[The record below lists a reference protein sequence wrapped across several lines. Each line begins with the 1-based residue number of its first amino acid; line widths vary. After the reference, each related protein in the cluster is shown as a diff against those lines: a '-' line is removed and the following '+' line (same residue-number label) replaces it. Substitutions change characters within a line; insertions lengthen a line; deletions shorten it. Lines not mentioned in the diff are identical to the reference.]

1 MLEAFIQAFV
11 LYFVVIDP
19 IGNTPL
25 FLSITQNQ
33 NGKEKIQTA
42 VEGIVI
48 ASAVLILFSII
59 GQFIL
64 SYLNISLESF
74 RIAGGIILFLIALE
88 MLFNKRQ
95 ERKERVLDSNKDK
108 ISIFPL
114 AIPILAGPA
123 AITSVIVIATKYQGD
138 FTLQLTSIFGLI
150 GVMILTLFLF
160 LLLAKSDKFINKN
173 ITNIVSRVIAIILA
187 ALSIQYIVD
196 GLLIIFNYWSAIK
209 NYFFEATAI
218 IRGTIITRDI
228 DTDGLNNQYN
238 NPKEKISIQNS
249 FFWKIFIFFLLNLFI
264 KISIIILD
272 GFNAF
277 FGII

>member
-1 MLEAFIQAFV
+1 MLEVFIQAFV

-25 FLSITQNQ
+25 FMSITQNQ
-33 NGKEKIQTA
+33 SGKDKMRTA
-42 VEGIVI
+42 FEGIVI
-48 ASAVLILFSII
+48 ATVVLILFSVI

-95 ERKERVLDSNKDK
+95 ERKEKILDLNKDK

-123 AITSVIVIATKYQGD
+123 AITSVIVIATKYQSD
-138 FTLQLTSIFGLI
+138 FKLHLISILGLI
-150 GVMILTLFLF
+150 GVMIITLSLF
-160 LLLAKSDKFINKN
+160 ILLAKSDKFINRN
-173 ITNIVSRVIAIILA
+173 IANIISRVIAIILA

-196 GLLIIFNYWSAIK
+196 GLLILFNS
-209 NYFFEATAI
+209 
-218 IRGTIITRDI
+218 
-228 DTDGLNNQYN
+228 
-238 NPKEKISIQNS
+238 
-249 FFWKIFIFFLLNLFI
+249 
-264 KISIIILD
+264 
-272 GFNAF
+272 
-277 FGII
+277 

>member
-1 MLEAFIQAFV
+1 MLEVFIQAFV

-25 FLSITQNQ
+25 FMSITQNQ
-33 NGKEKIQTA
+33 SGKDKMRTA
-42 VEGIVI
+42 FEGIVI
-48 ASAVLILFSII
+48 ATVVLILFSVI

-95 ERKERVLDSNKDK
+95 ERKEKILDLNKDK

-123 AITSVIVIATKYQGD
+123 AITSVIVIATKYQSD
-138 FTLQLTSIFGLI
+138 FKLLLTSILGLI
-150 GVMILTLFLF
+150 GVMIITLLLF
-160 LLLAKSDKFINKN
+160 LLLAKSDKFINRN
-173 ITNIVSRVIAIILA
+173 ITNIISRVIAIILA

-196 GLLIIFNYWSAIK
+196 GLVI
-209 NYFFEATAI
+209 
-218 IRGTIITRDI
+218 
-228 DTDGLNNQYN
+228 
-238 NPKEKISIQNS
+238 
-249 FFWKIFIFFLLNLFI
+249 LLN
-264 KISIIILD
+264 S
-272 GFNAF
+272 
-277 FGII
+277 

>member
-1 MLEAFIQAFV
+1 MLEVFIQAFV

-25 FLSITQNQ
+25 FMSITQNQ
-33 NGKEKIQTA
+33 SGKDKIRTA
-42 VEGIVI
+42 FESIVI
-48 ASAVLILFSII
+48 ATVVLILFSIM

-95 ERKERVLDSNKDK
+95 ERKEKILDLNKDK

-123 AITSVIVIATKYQGD
+123 AITSVIVIATKYQSD
-138 FTLQLTSIFGLI
+138 FKLHLISILGLI
-150 GVMILTLFLF
+150 GVMIITLSLF
-160 LLLAKSDKFINKN
+160 ILLAKSDKFINRN
-173 ITNIVSRVIAIILA
+173 IANIISRVIAIILA

-196 GLLIIFNYWSAIK
+196 GLLILFNS
-209 NYFFEATAI
+209 
-218 IRGTIITRDI
+218 
-228 DTDGLNNQYN
+228 
-238 NPKEKISIQNS
+238 
-249 FFWKIFIFFLLNLFI
+249 
-264 KISIIILD
+264 
-272 GFNAF
+272 
-277 FGII
+277 

>member
-1 MLEAFIQAFV
+1 MLEVFIQAFV

-19 IGNTPL
+19 IGNTPI
-25 FLSITQNQ
+25 FMSITQNQ
-33 NGKEKIQTA
+33 SGKDKIRTA

-48 ASAVLILFSII
+48 ATVVLILFSII

-95 ERKERVLDSNKDK
+95 ERKEKILDLNKDK

-123 AITSVIVIATKYQGD
+123 AITSVIVIATKYQSD
-138 FTLQLTSIFGLI
+138 FKLHLISILGLI
-150 GVMILTLFLF
+150 GVMIITLSLF
-160 LLLAKSDKFINKN
+160 ILLAKSDKFINRN
-173 ITNIVSRVIAIILA
+173 ITNIISRVIAIILA

-196 GLLIIFNYWSAIK
+196 GLLILFNS
-209 NYFFEATAI
+209 
-218 IRGTIITRDI
+218 
-228 DTDGLNNQYN
+228 
-238 NPKEKISIQNS
+238 
-249 FFWKIFIFFLLNLFI
+249 
-264 KISIIILD
+264 
-272 GFNAF
+272 
-277 FGII
+277 

>member
-1 MLEAFIQAFV
+1 MLEVFIRAFV

-25 FLSITQNQ
+25 FMSITQNQ
-33 NGKEKIQTA
+33 SGKDKIRTA
-42 VEGIVI
+42 FEGIVI
-48 ASAVLILFSII
+48 ATVVLISFSIM

-95 ERKERVLDSNKDK
+95 ERKERILDLNKDK

-123 AITSVIVIATKYQGD
+123 AITSVIVIATKYQSD
-138 FTLQLTSIFGLI
+138 FKLHLISILGLI
-150 GVMILTLFLF
+150 GVRIITLSLF
-160 LLLAKSDKFINKN
+160 ILLAKSDKFINRN
-173 ITNIVSRVIAIILA
+173 ITNIISRVIAIILA

-196 GLLIIFNYWSAIK
+196 GLLILFNS
-209 NYFFEATAI
+209 
-218 IRGTIITRDI
+218 
-228 DTDGLNNQYN
+228 
-238 NPKEKISIQNS
+238 
-249 FFWKIFIFFLLNLFI
+249 
-264 KISIIILD
+264 
-272 GFNAF
+272 
-277 FGII
+277 

>member
-1 MLEAFIQAFV
+1 MLEVFIQAFV

-25 FLSITQNQ
+25 FMSITQNQ
-33 NGKEKIQTA
+33 SGRDKIRTA
-42 VEGIVI
+42 FEGIVI
-48 ASAVLILFSII
+48 ATVVLILFSLI

-95 ERKERVLDSNKDK
+95 ERKEKILDLNKDK

-123 AITSVIVIATKYQGD
+123 AITSVIVIATKYQSD
-138 FTLQLTSIFGLI
+138 FKLHLISILGLI
-150 GVMILTLFLF
+150 GVMIITLSLF
-160 LLLAKSDKFINKN
+160 ILLAKSDKFINRN
-173 ITNIVSRVIAIILA
+173 IANIISRVIAIILA

-196 GLLIIFNYWSAIK
+196 GLLILFNS
-209 NYFFEATAI
+209 
-218 IRGTIITRDI
+218 
-228 DTDGLNNQYN
+228 
-238 NPKEKISIQNS
+238 
-249 FFWKIFIFFLLNLFI
+249 
-264 KISIIILD
+264 
-272 GFNAF
+272 
-277 FGII
+277 

>member
-1 MLEAFIQAFV
+1 MLEVFIQAFV

-25 FLSITQNQ
+25 FMSITQNQ
-33 NGKEKIQTA
+33 SVKDKIRTA
-42 VEGIVI
+42 VEGIIV
-48 ASAVLILFSII
+48 ATVVLILFSII

-95 ERKERVLDSNKDK
+95 ERKEKILDLNKDK

-123 AITSVIVIATKYQGD
+123 AITSVIVIATKYQSD
-138 FTLQLTSIFGLI
+138 FKLHLISILGLI
-150 GVMILTLFLF
+150 GVMIITLSLF
-160 LLLAKSDKFINKN
+160 ILLAKSDKFINRN
-173 ITNIVSRVIAIILA
+173 ITNIISRVIAIILA

-196 GLLIIFNYWSAIK
+196 GLLILFNS
-209 NYFFEATAI
+209 
-218 IRGTIITRDI
+218 
-228 DTDGLNNQYN
+228 
-238 NPKEKISIQNS
+238 
-249 FFWKIFIFFLLNLFI
+249 
-264 KISIIILD
+264 
-272 GFNAF
+272 
-277 FGII
+277 

>member
-1 MLEAFIQAFV
+1 MLEVFIQAFV

-25 FLSITQNQ
+25 FMSITQNQ
-33 NGKEKIQTA
+33 SGKDKIRTA

-48 ASAVLILFSII
+48 ATVVLILFSII

-95 ERKERVLDSNKDK
+95 ERKEKILDLNKDK

-123 AITSVIVIATKYQGD
+123 AITSVIVIATKYQSD
-138 FTLQLTSIFGLI
+138 FKLLLTSILGLI
-150 GVMILTLFLF
+150 GVMIITLLLF
-160 LLLAKSDKFINKN
+160 LLLAKSDKFINRN
-173 ITNIVSRVIAIILA
+173 ITNIISRVIAIILA

-196 GLLIIFNYWSAIK
+196 GLLILFNS
-209 NYFFEATAI
+209 
-218 IRGTIITRDI
+218 
-228 DTDGLNNQYN
+228 
-238 NPKEKISIQNS
+238 
-249 FFWKIFIFFLLNLFI
+249 
-264 KISIIILD
+264 
-272 GFNAF
+272 
-277 FGII
+277 

>member
-1 MLEAFIQAFV
+1 
-11 LYFVVIDP
+11 
-19 IGNTPL
+19 
-25 FLSITQNQ
+25 
-33 NGKEKIQTA
+33 
-42 VEGIVI
+42 
-48 ASAVLILFSII
+48 
-59 GQFIL
+59 
-64 SYLNISLESF
+64 
-74 RIAGGIILFLIALE
+74 

-95 ERKERVLDSNKDK
+95 ERKEKILDSNKDK

-196 GLLIIFNYWSAIK
+196 GLLIIFNY
-209 NYFFEATAI
+209 
-218 IRGTIITRDI
+218 
-228 DTDGLNNQYN
+228 
-238 NPKEKISIQNS
+238 
-249 FFWKIFIFFLLNLFI
+249 
-264 KISIIILD
+264 
-272 GFNAF
+272 
-277 FGII
+277 

>member
-1 MLEAFIQAFV
+1 MLEVFIQAFV

-25 FLSITQNQ
+25 FMSITQNQ
-33 NGKEKIQTA
+33 SGKDKIRTA

-48 ASAVLILFSII
+48 ATVVLILFSII

-95 ERKERVLDSNKDK
+95 ERKERILDLNKDK

-123 AITSVIVIATKYQGD
+123 AITSVIVIATKYQSD
-138 FTLQLTSIFGLI
+138 FKLHLISILGLI
-150 GVMILTLFLF
+150 GVMIITLLLF
-160 LLLAKSDKFINKN
+160 ILLAKSDKFINRN
-173 ITNIVSRVIAIILA
+173 ITNIISRVIAIILA

-196 GLLIIFNYWSAIK
+196 GLLILFNS
-209 NYFFEATAI
+209 
-218 IRGTIITRDI
+218 
-228 DTDGLNNQYN
+228 
-238 NPKEKISIQNS
+238 
-249 FFWKIFIFFLLNLFI
+249 
-264 KISIIILD
+264 
-272 GFNAF
+272 
-277 FGII
+277 

>member
-42 VEGIVI
+42 VEGIII
-48 ASAVLILFSII
+48 ATAVLILFSII

-123 AITSVIVIATKYQGD
+123 AITSVIVIATKYQDD

-160 LLLAKSDKFINKN
+160 LLLAKSEKFINKN

-196 GLLIIFNYWSAIK
+196 GLLIIFNY
-209 NYFFEATAI
+209 
-218 IRGTIITRDI
+218 
-228 DTDGLNNQYN
+228 
-238 NPKEKISIQNS
+238 
-249 FFWKIFIFFLLNLFI
+249 
-264 KISIIILD
+264 
-272 GFNAF
+272 
-277 FGII
+277 